1 MKIQFLI
8 PLAVLGI
15 ASPSYA
21 QPAADARTVVSTA
34 GLDLGTAE
42 GVRAL
47 DRRIL
52 HAASALCGTPSP
64 ADARGRVKYDDCRD
78 QARATAA
85 AGRDRAVALARQQVP
100 VEVAASH

>member
-1 MKIQFLI
+1 MKTLFLL
-8 PLAVLGI
+8 PLVALAF
-15 ASPSYA
+15 ASPVFA
-21 QPAADARTVVSTA
+21 QPAGTQVAVSMA
-34 GLDLGTAE
+34 GLDLTTVD

-64 ADARGRVKYDDCRD
+64 SDTRGRAAYDDCRD

-85 AGRDRAVALARQQVP
+85 AARGRVVELARSGGAV
-100 VEVAASH
+100 VVASGR